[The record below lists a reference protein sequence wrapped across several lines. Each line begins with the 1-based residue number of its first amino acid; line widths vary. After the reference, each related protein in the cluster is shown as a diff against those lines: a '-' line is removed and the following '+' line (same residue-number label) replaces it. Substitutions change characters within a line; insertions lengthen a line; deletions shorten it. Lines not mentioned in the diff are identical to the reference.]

1 MRITLL
7 GTGCPVAHPSR
18 AGAAT
23 LVEAGG
29 ARVLFDCGSMV
40 AQRLV
45 EAGCQGMEL
54 DALVITHLHSDH
66 LVDFYQLVVSSWH
79 QGRGQPWT
87 VHCPETVVPVIEAT
101 MAAWKD
107 ERDLRIAFEK
117 RPSATGFEV
126 TCHALTPGETLT
138 FGGLTVEPV
147 LVEHAP
153 VVPAYGFVLRGG
165 GDTAVISG
173 DTAVSEAL
181 IGAGWGADLL
191 VHEVYMHHQMAAKP
205 GARSEATIRNT
216 AAYHTLST
224 EVGEVATRMEA
235 KALAL
240 THFVPPDF
248 DRAALIAE
256 VAQSF
261 SGPIY
266 VGEDLMRFDIGT
278 GDVTWRDFRARLL

>member
-29 ARVLFDCGSMV
+29 AKVLFDCGSMV
-40 AQRLV
+40 TQRLI
-45 EAGCQGMEL
+45 EAGCPGMGL
-54 DALVITHLHSDH
+54 DALIVSHLHSDH

-79 QGRGQPWT
+79 QGRAAPWT

-101 MAAWKD
+101 MDAWRQ
-107 ERDLRIAFEK
+107 ERDLRIAFEQ

-126 TCHALTPGETLT
+126 SCEVLAPGAVLSV
-138 FGGLTVEPV
+138 GDLSIEPV

-153 VVPAYGFVLRGG
+153 VVPAYGFVLRAGG
-165 GDTAVISG
+165 KTAVISG
-173 DTAVSEAL
+173 DTSVSEAL
-181 IGAGWGADLL
+181 IEAGQGANLL
-191 VHEVYMHHQMAAKP
+191 IHEVYMHHNMAAKP
-205 GARSEATIRNT
+205 GARSDATIRNT

-224 EVGEVATRMEA
+224 EVGGVADRMGA

-261 SGPIY
+261 RDPIF
-266 VGEDLMRFDIGT
+266 VGEDLMCFDLGA
-278 GDVTWRDFRARLL
+278 GEVSWRDFRARLL